1 MVENIKISVNILP
14 FGQMKLMLS
23 SVEEKFGKRK
33 YQFMLSP
40 NRQI

>member
-23 SVEEKFGKRK
+23 SMEGKFGKRK
-33 YQFMLSP
+33 NQFML
-40 NRQI
+40 NHDRQI